1 MMKEME
7 EEEEI
12 NDKKFFWKFGK
23 DVEKIREKILLGDFW
38 GKCGAVSIQKQI
50 LNFYRAYCRWD
61 KKYYGGGT
69 PSIFPVQLF
78 SMASSTYYAASGNAV
93 SLADGIPFLVT
104 VYFRIF
110 WLWRAWRCLRKAEIF
125 SDKFA
130 ALRRMEDMS
139 LGELDTRACIL
150 NKRGR
155 RNEALALISHGITK
169 ISTGQ
174 TGTKHN
180 LCLFLIH
187 EAEVIAGMR
196 KYDKENKAETNYKQA
211 MKLSE
216 DEGDE
221 IIPVLTKVRVMKSY
235 GKFLATK
242 GQSNDAEAVLSEA
255 LDLARS
261 SGLFDQV
268 KKIKT
273 VIKSLGFIIR

>member
-1 MMKEME
+1 MMEEMKEG
-7 EEEEI
+7 EI
-12 NDKKFFWKFGK
+12 NDKRFFWKFGK
-23 DVEKIREKILLGDFW
+23 DVEKIREKTLLGDFW

-69 PSIFPVQLF
+69 SSIFPVQLF
-78 SMASSTYYAASGNAV
+78 SMASSTYYAASGNAGSRAKMSNLFPKV
-93 SLADGIPFLVT
+93 
-104 VYFRIF
+104 F
-110 WLWRAWRCLRKAEIF
+110 WYWRAWRCLRKAERL

-130 ALRRMEDMS
+130 KLMLMEDMS

-150 NKRGR
+150 NKTGR
-155 RNEALALISHGITK
+155 RKEAAALISHGIMKILTK
-169 ISTGQ
+169 Q
-174 TGTKHN
+174 TGTKHD

-187 EAEVIAGMR
+187 EAEIITGMR

-235 GKFLATK
+235 GKFLVTK
-242 GQSNDAEAVLSEA
+242 GQSNDAEAVLGEA

-261 SGLFDQV
+261 SGLLT
-268 KKIKT
+268 K
-273 VIKSLGFIIR
+273 